1 MQDSNDPESS
11 VRRDLNSHNVGLVPG
26 TLRFTPEA
34 ARHFF
39 KNEKKSGFDSRY
51 FYSQSLWEDF
61 SKLEK
66 PVAPLSTN
74 QLRWDGKKF
83 YLVPQKIPL
92 PEIITE
98 RSRDQGPRPR
108 KRRRTE
114 VEKLQLHGWPTC
126 KSFSKPKNEEKW
138 DLKLIGFTQTQV
150 RISIRIKNSL
160 YFFNYI
166 KTKFS
171 GHLESRFRQA
181 LNCRPC
187 PKG

>member
-11 VRRDLNSHNVGLVPG
+11 VRRDLNSYTVAIDPG

-39 KNEKKSGFDSRY
+39 KNEKKSGFDSRF
-51 FYSQSLWEDF
+51 FYSQSFWKDF

-66 PVAPLSTN
+66 PVAPLSTH

-83 YLVPQKIPL
+83 YLVSQKIPL

-98 RSRDQGPRPR
+98 SSHDQGPRPR

-114 VEKLQLHGWPTC
+114 VEKLEFHGGPVC
-126 KSFSKPKNEEKW
+126 KRFSKRKNGEKW
-138 DLKLIGFTQTQV
+138 DLKLIGFTKTQV
-150 RISIRIKNSL
+150 RISI
-160 YFFNYI
+160 
-166 KTKFS
+166 
-171 GHLESRFRQA
+171 QA
-181 LNCRPC
+181 
-187 PKG
+187 KK

>member
-1 MQDSNDPESS
+1 MQDSNDPE
-11 VRRDLNSHNVGLVPG
+11 
-26 TLRFTPEA
+26 
-34 ARHFF
+34 RHFF
-39 KNEKKSGFDSRY
+39 KNKKKSGFDSRF

-61 SKLEK
+61 SKLDK

-83 YLVPQKIPL
+83 YLVPQNVPL
-92 PEIITE
+92 PKILTE

-126 KSFSKPKNEEKW
+126 KSFSKQKNGEKW

-150 RISIRIKNSL
+150 RISIQMKNRVFIFIIIKLNEIFRS
-160 YFFNYI
+160 
-166 KTKFS
+166 S
-171 GHLESRFRQA
+171 GKPISSSTQLSA
-181 LNCRPC
+181 LS
-187 PKG
+187 KKLKSSQVAS

>member
-11 VRRDLNSHNVGLVPG
+11 VRKDLDSHTVGLVPG

-34 ARHFF
+34 ARYFF

-61 SKLEK
+61 SKLDK

-83 YLVPQKIPL
+83 YLVPQNVPL
-92 PEIITE
+92 PKILTE

-108 KRRRTE
+108 KRRWTE
-114 VEKLQLHGWPTC
+114 VKKLQMHGCPTC
-126 KSFSKPKNEEKW
+126 KSLSKPKNQEKW

-150 RISIRIKNSL
+150 RIN
-160 YFFNYI
+160 FNPLTPVY
-166 KTKFS
+166 
-171 GHLESRFRQA
+171 QYA
-181 LNCRPC
+181 
-187 PKG
+187 